1 MPERNSKIDTQV
13 ILESSRNR
21 LMAGNARSISPH
33 AKEFQS
39 QQQPSDGSWGMGI
52 NVWYP
57 ESPARNSFSF

>member
-1 MPERNSKIDTQV
+1 LNVKLRRNIAGIRFDGHYENHCQSLNQPELQK
-13 ILESSRNR
+13 L
-21 LMAGNARSISPH
+21 AA
-33 AKEFQS
+33 